1 VLAKLPIRSGDIT
14 LRLLKRRDA
23 HAIEELMRANRDWLR
38 PWTATFPGSSRP
50 IHVPSMVRA
59 LVADTREG
67 IGIGLALEWRGQIVG
82 QVNVANILHGAV
94 QSASIG
100 YWISQSAAGNS
111 IIPRAVALTIDYLFR
126 VVNLH
131 RIEIEIRPENAAS
144 LRVVEKLG
152 LREEGLKLRHI
163 HIDGEWR
170 DHRCFAMTIEELP
183 NSRVSQLVA
192 NTPSK

>member
-1 VLAKLPIRSGDIT
+1 MLAKLPIRSGDIS
-14 LRLLKRRDA
+14 LRVLRRRDA
-23 HAIEELMRANRDWLR
+23 KAIQQLMWLNREWLK
-38 PWTATFPGSSRP
+38 PWTATLPGSSRP
-50 IHVPSMVRA
+50 LHVPSMVRA

-67 IGIGLALEWRGQIVG
+67 IGIGLVLEWRGEIVG

-100 YWISQSAAGNS
+100 YWISKSAAGNS
-111 IIPRAVALTIDYLFR
+111 IMPRAVALTIDYLFR
-126 VVNLH
+126 VVGLH

-170 DHRCFAMTIEELP
+170 DHRCFAMTVEELP
-183 NSRVSQLVA
+183 NSLVCQLVA
-192 NTPSK
+192 NTPAK